1 MPRNRTV
8 RVAVLGSSV
17 QRAATPGYTSNRS
30 GAVKRRIVVAGLV
43 LLSFV
48 LITLSFRSSAL
59 DGVQG
64 TAAGAL
70 RPFEIGADRVARP
83 FRDAAGWVHGL
94 ADAKSQNAALRKQ
107 NEQLLQQLI
116 RSESALKENA
126 YLKQALD
133 YHAAPTEANFV
144 RVNAEV
150 LANPQNPLEQTL
162 TIAAG
167 SNDGIGAGDV
177 VRTPEG
183 LVGVVDRAYPSVAR
197 VRLLT
202 DGDSNVNATDAGHPT
217 SVGIVSSGGGNST
230 LVLDNVQK
238 SSYVGVGDVVMT
250 AGTLGSDALPSMF
263 PRGIPIGVVTSETDN
278 DIDPY
283 HTIQLRPFVDFSSV
297 QSVIVLV
304 PRKVR

>member
-1 MPRNRTV
+1 VPRNRTV

-107 NEQLLQQLI
+107 NEQLRQQLAQTQ
-116 RSESALKENA
+116 SAMKENA

-133 YHAAPTEANFV
+133 YHAAPTPADFGT
-144 RVNAEV
+144 VNAEV

-167 SNDGIGAGDV
+167 SNDGIAAGDV
-177 VRTPEG
+177 VRTPAG
-183 LVGVVDRAYPSVAR
+183 LVGVVDRASPSVAR

-202 DGDSNVNATDAGHPT
+202 DGDSNVNATDAAHPE
-217 SVGIVSSGGGNST
+217 SVGIVSSGNGNST

-250 AGTLGSDALPSMF
+250 AGTLGADALPSMF

-283 HTIQLRPFVDFSSV
+283 HSIQLRPYVDFSSV

-304 PRKVR
+304 PHKGR